1 MAVGPYGYILE
12 YHLSPNH
19 YPGKGTNQ
27 VGVTLVTRD
36 PRISGPVDVVDVD
49 CHIEYRHHRNFE
61 DSPIP
66 VLIGRLDFRAQLHRK
81 RTGSMIASNPESSI
95 IS

>member
-12 YHLSPNH
+12 YHLPSDH
-19 YPGKGTNQ
+19 YPRNGTNQ
-27 VGVTLVTRD
+27 VGVTLVKRD

-61 DSPIP
+61 DSPI
-66 VLIGRLDFRAQLHRK
+66 QY
-81 RTGSMIASNPESSI
+81 
-95 IS
+95 